1 MLFEKKDSMRFIAH
15 DRFNHDKVDIL
26 GLALLKLYSGDILES
41 NKYIGIF
48 TERYSKILKRNSVTN
63 GKLNLIKGWLSLHS
77 GDIKEAEVCFKSS
90 LISFQSSYGFVVDN
104 PNSCLAWDGLAEIAI
119 VKEDFEKAKYLFS
132 QTLKIRKNC
141 FGDDH
146 HDVAVS
152 LLGLAK
158 VAIHEHDI
166 PKASQYVAIIDKIYH
181 GILQEE
187 HPEYS
192 TLFEYQAELANLRNE
207 LRIAEDLKMKSRRIR
222 STNHFQSKYMFYFI
236 FGGFQYYAS
245 RDELNI

>member
-1 MLFEKKDSMRFIAH
+1 M
-15 DRFNHDKVDIL
+15 
-26 GLALLKLYSGDILES
+26 
-41 NKYIGIF
+41 
-48 TERYSKILKRNSVTN
+48 
-63 GKLNLIKGWLSLHS
+63 
-77 GDIKEAEVCFKSS
+77 
-90 LISFQSSYGFVVDN
+90 
-104 PNSCLAWDGLAEIAI
+104 AEIALLQGDI
-119 VKEDFEKAKYLFS
+119 DRAKYLFNH
-132 QTLKIRKNC
+132 TLTIRKKC